1 MSILSRWTARLRGRQ
16 RLLTRA
22 RRAHEAHP
30 TPASRA
36 LLERRK
42 RQVTFAQRVVTR
54 HRGPYVIGWQS
65 LRHVA
70 PWLSETEAKQHA
82 AALGP
87 AFRKYAIVT
96 PRRAAAA
103 VAQFAH
109 ESAGFHTT
117 TEYATGAEYEGRR
130 DLGNTHPGDGKRFKG
145 RGYIQITGR
154 GNYSACTSAFGHDFI
169 SRPADL
175 ATPRWAALASCWWWS
190 AHGCNQLA
198 DSGDFVALTRRING
212 LTSREEYHHRA
223 QQVAHGLVPRQ
234 EN

>member
-22 RRAHEAHP
+22 RRAHG
-30 TPASRA
+30 
-36 LLERRK
+36 
-42 RQVTFAQRVVTR
+42 VVTR

-109 ESAGFHTT
+109 
-117 TEYATGAEYEGRR
+117 
-130 DLGNTHPGDGKRFKG
+130 
-145 RGYIQITGR
+145 
-154 GNYSACTSAFGHDFI
+154 
-169 SRPADL
+169 
-175 ATPRWAALASCWWWS
+175 
-190 AHGCNQLA
+190 
-198 DSGDFVALTRRING
+198 
-212 LTSREEYHHRA
+212 
-223 QQVAHGLVPRQ
+223 
-234 EN
+234 